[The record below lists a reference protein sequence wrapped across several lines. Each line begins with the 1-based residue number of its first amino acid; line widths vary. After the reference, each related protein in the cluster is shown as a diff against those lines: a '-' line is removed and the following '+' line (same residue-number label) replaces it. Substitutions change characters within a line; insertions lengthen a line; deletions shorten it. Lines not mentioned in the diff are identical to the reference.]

1 MILSDTTEKR
11 KRRKTKILLSTM
23 YKDTDRSVVVVDKQV
38 FDKIHPKCGNFI
50 EVMSKLVGVINNGI

>member
-38 FDKIHPKCGNFI
+38 FDKIHPRCGNFI
-50 EVMSKLVGVINNGI
+50 EAMSKLIGVINNGI